1 MKRILTI
8 LCTMITAIGS
18 ASAQNPMA
26 EDMSRWADGWKHA
39 FSKEGVREWKPE
51 FTLRYYDG
59 LVTAGPM
66 LTGGIRIDEKRSFSI
81 FMSQGDRYAD
91 YAPGDIYS
99 IGTGICFRRY
109 WHLGKRKTFAIY
121 SDLYA
126 GAGWIQNKREI
137 SSEYTNR
144 RATRSDQR
152 KCGRYDIHRRMA
164 ARYQSKML
172 QESSSV
178 HRPYPCRRMP
188 GSAPGNRI
196 LTRRQDCL

>member
-18 ASAQNPMA
+18 ASVQNPMA

-39 FSKEGVREWKPE
+39 FSKEEVREWKPE

-81 FMSQGDRYAD
+81 FMSQGNRYAD

-126 GAGWIQNKREI
+126 GAGWIYKISGKYHLNTQKGGRREVI
-137 SSEYTNR
+137 KENVGDMIFIGGWQPGIRVRCYKNLHLFIGPTL
-144 RATRSDQR
+144 
-152 KCGRYDIHRRMA
+152 A
-164 ARYQSKML
+164 A
-172 QESSSV
+172 E
-178 HRPYPCRRMP
+178 
-188 GSAPGNRI
+188 
-196 LTRRQDCL
+196 CLGAHLGIGF

>member
-39 FSKEGVREWKPE
+39 FSKEGVKEWKPE

-59 LVTAGPM
+59 LVTSGPM

-81 FMSQGDRYAD
+81 FMSQGETYAD

-99 IGTGICFRRY
+99 IGTVICFRRY

-126 GAGWIQNKREI
+126 GAGWIYKISGKYHLNTQTGGQREVI
-137 SSEYTNR
+137 KENVGDMIFIGGWQPGIRVRCYKNLHLFIGPTL
-144 RATRSDQR
+144 
-152 KCGRYDIHRRMA
+152 A
-164 ARYQSKML
+164 A
-172 QESSSV
+172 E
-178 HRPYPCRRMP
+178 
-188 GSAPGNRI
+188 
-196 LTRRQDCL
+196 CLGAHLGIGF

>member
-51 FTLRYYDG
+51 FTLRYYAG
-59 LVTAGPM
+59 LVTSGPM

-81 FMSQGDRYAD
+81 FMSQGDTYAD
-91 YAPGDIYS
+91 YVPGDIYS

-109 WHLGKRKTFAIY
+109 WHLGRRKTFAIY
-121 SDLYA
+121 SNLYA
-126 GAGWIQNKREI
+126 GAGWILGGQREVI
-137 SSEYTNR
+137 KENVGDMIFIGGWQPGIRVRCYKNLHLFIGPTL
-144 RATRSDQR
+144 
-152 KCGRYDIHRRMA
+152 A
-164 ARYQSKML
+164 A
-172 QESSSV
+172 E
-178 HRPYPCRRMP
+178 
-188 GSAPGNRI
+188 
-196 LTRRQDCL
+196 CLGAHLGIGF

>member
-81 FMSQGDRYAD
+81 FMSQGETYAD

-109 WHLGKRKTFAIY
+109 WHLGRRKTFAIY

-126 GAGWIQNKREI
+126 GAGWIYKISGKYHLNTQTGWRREVI
-137 SSEYTNR
+137 KENVGDMIFIGGWQPGIRVRCYKNLHLFIGPTL
-144 RATRSDQR
+144 
-152 KCGRYDIHRRMA
+152 A
-164 ARYQSKML
+164 A
-172 QESSSV
+172 E
-178 HRPYPCRRMP
+178 
-188 GSAPGNRI
+188 
-196 LTRRQDCL
+196 CLGAHLGIGF

>member
-26 EDMSRWADGWKHA
+26 GDMSRWADEWKHA

-51 FTLRYYDG
+51 FTLRYYAG
-59 LVTAGPM
+59 FVTSGPM

-99 IGTGICFRRY
+99 G
-109 WHLGKRKTFAIY
+109 
-121 SDLYA
+121 D
-126 GAGWIQNKREI
+126 
-137 SSEYTNR
+137 
-144 RATRSDQR
+144 
-152 KCGRYDIHRRMA
+152 
-164 ARYQSKML
+164 
-172 QESSSV
+172 
-178 HRPYPCRRMP
+178 CRLMF
-188 GSAPGNRI
+188 SI
-196 LTRRQDCL
+196 